1 VRKGLVISSFL
12 LLAALSFGAQG
23 HGRGKVAVNPGT
35 RHSNAPSGKPAA
47 SSDRD
52 KGKNRAE
59 DVGKGKKK
67 GLNKHD
73 TLLGGWQPPCNQR
86 LANQLGVPHGVRY
99 LCAVSLRHAG
109 VTELPRE
116 ERGSRK
122 VALPRQGRLF
132 PA

>member
-23 HGRGKVAVNPGT
+23 HGRGKVVVNPGT

-52 KGKNRAE
+52 QGKNRAE

-67 GLNKHD
+67 GLNKHASKHKHQKIL
-73 TLLGGWQPPCNQR
+73 TQR
-86 LANQLGVPHGVRY
+86 R
-99 LCAVSLRHAG
+99 LRD
-109 VTELPRE
+109 R
-116 ERGSRK
+116 
-122 VALPRQGRLF
+122 
-132 PA
+132 